1 MIYILTAC
9 LVLVFLLFF
18 TSYLLYRGVFYYPQK
33 KHVDPYQIPDDMLY
47 APYKNAML
55 HLLHEMEQTPYEEVS
70 IRSQDGLSLCGRLYL
85 FRPDAPLMLFFHG
98 YHGTFLW
105 DGLGSF
111 RFCRKNHI
119 NLLVVDERSHG
130 KSADQIITFGIREC
144 KDVKCWADYAAKRFP
159 EKSLILSGVSMGSA
173 SVMMASVLSLPSDY
187 FYSLY
192 GNKLPKLSKKPYGLF
207 ICRFPSVMPC
217 CTLAHAFSVTS
228 ISVNQ
233 PHYLP

>member
-173 SVMMASVLSLPSDY
+173 SVMMASVLSLPSSVKALICDCGY
-187 FYSLY
+187 TAPAEIIKETIRSFH
-192 GNKLPKLSKKPYGLF
+192 LPVAFCYALLF
-207 ICRFPSVMPC
+207 CLFLFKRFACSM
-217 CTLAHAFSVTS
+217 
-228 ISVNQ
+228 
-233 PHYLP
+233 

>member
-1 MIYILTAC
+1 MRQTLSVSSGCTA
-9 LVLVFLLFF
+9 
-18 TSYLLYRGVFYYPQK
+18 
-33 KHVDPYQIPDDMLY
+33 Y
-47 APYKNAML
+47 AL
-55 HLLHEMEQTPYEEVS
+55 
-70 IRSQDGLSLCGRLYL
+70 
-85 FRPDAPLMLFFHG
+85 FHG

-173 SVMMASVLSLPSDY
+173 SVMMASVLSLPSSVKALICDCGY
-187 FYSLY
+187 TAPAEIIKETIRSFHLPVSFCYALLHFGARIFGHFNLSESTALSAVKQT
-192 GNKLPKLSKKPYGLF
+192 KLPILF
-207 ICRFPSVMPC
+207 IHGDHDSIVPPKCATNFMMPVHPERK
-217 CTLAHAFSVTS
+217 TD
-228 ISVNQ
+228 
-233 PHYLP
+233 HYRLPARCQRNG

>member
-1 MIYILTAC
+1 MRQTLSVSSGCTA
-9 LVLVFLLFF
+9 
-18 TSYLLYRGVFYYPQK
+18 
-33 KHVDPYQIPDDMLY
+33 Y
-47 APYKNAML
+47 AL
-55 HLLHEMEQTPYEEVS
+55 
-70 IRSQDGLSLCGRLYL
+70 
-85 FRPDAPLMLFFHG
+85 FHG

-173 SVMMASVLSLPSDY
+173 SVMMASVLPAV
-187 FYSLY
+187 FCE
-192 GNKLPKLSKKPYGLF
+192 KP
-207 ICRFPSVMPC
+207 
-217 CTLAHAFSVTS
+217 
-228 ISVNQ
+228 
-233 PHYLP
+233 

>member
-159 EKSLILSGVSMGSA
+159 EN
-173 SVMMASVLSLPSDY
+173 P
-187 FYSLY
+187 
-192 GNKLPKLSKKPYGLF
+192 
-207 ICRFPSVMPC
+207 
-217 CTLAHAFSVTS
+217 
-228 ISVNQ
+228 
-233 PHYLP
+233 

>member
-85 FRPDAPLMLFFHG
+85 FRPMHRLCSFFMDIMELFSGMVWDLFASAG
-98 YHGTFLW
+98 KIISTFL
-105 DGLGSF
+105 
-111 RFCRKNHI
+111 
-119 NLLVVDERSHG
+119 
-130 KSADQIITFGIREC
+130 
-144 KDVKCWADYAAKRFP
+144 
-159 EKSLILSGVSMGSA
+159 
-173 SVMMASVLSLPSDY
+173 
-187 FYSLY
+187 
-192 GNKLPKLSKKPYGLF
+192 
-207 ICRFPSVMPC
+207 
-217 CTLAHAFSVTS
+217 
-228 ISVNQ
+228 
-233 PHYLP
+233 

>member
-85 FRPDAPLMLFFHG
+85 FRPDAPLMLFFSWISWN
-98 YHGTFLW
+98 FS
-105 DGLGSF
+105 LGWSGIF
-111 RFCRKNHI
+111 S
-119 NLLVVDERSHG
+119 LL
-130 KSADQIITFGIREC
+130 Q
-144 KDVKCWADYAAKRFP
+144 
-159 EKSLILSGVSMGSA
+159 EKSYQ
-173 SVMMASVLSLPSDY
+173 PSC
-187 FYSLY
+187 S
-192 GNKLPKLSKKPYGLF
+192 
-207 ICRFPSVMPC
+207 R
-217 CTLAHAFSVTS
+217 
-228 ISVNQ
+228 
-233 PHYLP
+233 

>member
-85 FRPDAPLMLFFHG
+85 FRPDAPLMLFFH
-98 YHGTFLW
+98 
-105 DGLGSF
+105 
-111 RFCRKNHI
+111 R
-119 NLLVVDERSHG
+119 
-130 KSADQIITFGIREC
+130 
-144 KDVKCWADYAAKRFP
+144 
-159 EKSLILSGVSMGSA
+159 
-173 SVMMASVLSLPSDY
+173 
-187 FYSLY
+187 
-192 GNKLPKLSKKPYGLF
+192 
-207 ICRFPSVMPC
+207 
-217 CTLAHAFSVTS
+217 
-228 ISVNQ
+228 
-233 PHYLP
+233 

>member
-85 FRPDAPLMLFFHG
+85 FRPDAPLMLFFMDIMELFSG
-98 YHGTFLW
+98 MVW
-105 DGLGSF
+105 DLFASA
-111 RFCRKNHI
+111 
-119 NLLVVDERSHG
+119 G
-130 KSADQIITFGIREC
+130 KSYQ
-144 KDVKCWADYAAKRFP
+144 
-159 EKSLILSGVSMGSA
+159 
-173 SVMMASVLSLPSDY
+173 PSC
-187 FYSLY
+187 S
-192 GNKLPKLSKKPYGLF
+192 
-207 ICRFPSVMPC
+207 R
-217 CTLAHAFSVTS
+217 
-228 ISVNQ
+228 
-233 PHYLP
+233 

>member
-105 DGLGSF
+105 DGIFS
-111 RFCRKNHI
+111 
-119 NLLVVDERSHG
+119 LL
-130 KSADQIITFGIREC
+130 Q
-144 KDVKCWADYAAKRFP
+144 
-159 EKSLILSGVSMGSA
+159 EKSYQ
-173 SVMMASVLSLPSDY
+173 PSC
-187 FYSLY
+187 S
-192 GNKLPKLSKKPYGLF
+192 
-207 ICRFPSVMPC
+207 R
-217 CTLAHAFSVTS
+217 
-228 ISVNQ
+228 
-233 PHYLP
+233 